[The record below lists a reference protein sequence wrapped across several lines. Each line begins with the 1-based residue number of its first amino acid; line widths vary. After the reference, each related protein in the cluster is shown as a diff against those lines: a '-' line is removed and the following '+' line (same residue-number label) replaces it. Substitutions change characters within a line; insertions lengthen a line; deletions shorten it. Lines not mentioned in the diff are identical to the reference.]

1 VRTDRVDI
9 LAKAYILIPNLDL
22 QWRNTMLGALAAIA
36 LAVGSVSATAVL
48 TEDQRLAAEE
58 SNEAVVEVQSVEHV
72 DTSEK
77 GFGF

>member
-1 VRTDRVDI
+1 
-9 LAKAYILIPNLDL
+9 
-22 QWRNTMLGALAAIA
+22 MLGALAAIA

-58 SNEAVVEVQSVEHV
+58 SNEAVVEVQTIDHV
-72 DTSEK
+72 DTSEE